1 MRQRRLLS
9 KIEAKFCTFWP
20 CVEVGEMYEFR
31 SSAYDKICGDEASF
45 GHLGDKDVVS
55 KMTEAIGKTG

>member
-1 MRQRRLLS
+1 
-9 KIEAKFCTFWP
+9 
-20 CVEVGEMYEFR
+20 MYEFR